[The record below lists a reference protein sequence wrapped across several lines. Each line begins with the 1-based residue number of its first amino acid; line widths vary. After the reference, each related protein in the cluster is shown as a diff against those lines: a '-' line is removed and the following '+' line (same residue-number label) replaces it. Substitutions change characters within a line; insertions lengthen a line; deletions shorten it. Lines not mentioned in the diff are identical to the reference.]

1 MKEAE
6 KLRATDDLAVD
17 GDSLALL
24 ERLRSIQDE
33 PGAIRDRD
41 RLTDYLS
48 GRARLTGTRA
58 LIREEIA
65 RRHGMLEDFHQ
76 EPWAR
81 GGLSRSGTG
90 RRGGPSRPV
99 FLTPGAPADRVSPVV

>member
-41 RLTDYLS
+41 RVIDYLS
-48 GRARLTGTRA
+48 GRARLAGTRA
-58 LIREEIA
+58 LIREETA

-76 EPWAR
+76 EQWVR
-81 GGLSRSGTG
+81 GVC
-90 RRGGPSRPV
+90 PD
-99 FLTPGAPADRVSPVV
+99 PGQGVGADLAAQSF